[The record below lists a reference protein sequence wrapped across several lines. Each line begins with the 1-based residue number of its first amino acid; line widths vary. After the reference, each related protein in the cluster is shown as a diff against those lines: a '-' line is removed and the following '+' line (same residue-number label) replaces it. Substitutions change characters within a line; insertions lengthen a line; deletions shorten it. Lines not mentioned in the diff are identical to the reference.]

1 MPTERRH
8 SNEIP
13 LTEKNR
19 LSEVF
24 EHWDVPDIQNEKG
37 IDSLI
42 QELPFKET
50 VPAGRYVGGHKEA
63 LRKLNTFLK
72 DHLLNIMKKEMTHK
86 PRAQVFYHPIF
97 ISVT

>member
-8 SNEIP
+8 SNENHSHGKKID
-13 LTEKNR
+13 

-42 QELPFKET
+42 QELPFKEA

-63 LRKLNTFLK
+63 LR
-72 DHLLNIMKKEMTHK
+72 
-86 PRAQVFYHPIF
+86 
-97 ISVT
+97 